1 MVVKK
6 PGESEVTGRSSKE
19 AESAGKKEKTINISR
34 TNVDEIKGDSITMC
48 QVTARSVQGEKL
60 LMRQGGIGR
69 AQTRQLNMVQ
79 GGAGVIQAEKADLST
94 SSSVLILSGG
104 DVNMDQSGSKFLLS
118 RGNIS
123 MDQSGV
129 IAMAAKRI
137 EVKNSSTVLMIAQ
150 NVEGSVNTMFGP
162 RESLI
167 FGAAAGLV
175 AGLFYLFGRGK

>member
-6 PGESEVTGRSSKE
+6 PVESKETGRSSKE
-19 AESAGKKEKTINISR
+19 AESADKKEKTRNISR

-60 LMRQGGIGR
+60 LARQGVIVR
-69 AQTRQLNMVQ
+69 AQTGQLKMIQ
-79 GGAGVIQAEKADLST
+79 GGAAVIQTEKADLST
-94 SSSVLILSGG
+94 SGSVLILSGG
-104 DVNMDQSGSKFLLS
+104 DVNMDQSGSKLLLS
-118 RGNIS
+118 KGNIS

-129 IAMAAKRI
+129 IAMAANRI
-137 EVKNSSTVLMIAQ
+137 ETKNSSAVFMIAQ

-175 AGLFYLFGRGK
+175 AGLFYLFGRRK